1 VLWQLDTQRL
11 LSWLQPQAPQQQQ
24 QSLQHQGLQ
33 QQALQQQALQD
44 SRRLVVYA
52 LFETLGANSAF
63 LEDAALCAASVRQ
76 LAANG
81 WKVSTEDGQR
91 FPGFYK
97 LLAHPDPAVRSQ
109 VRVWPISAGHQ
120 LCWG

>member
-11 LSWLQPQAPQQQQ
+11 LGWLQPQALQQQQ
-24 QSLQHQGLQ
+24 QQQKQQQGLQ
-33 QQALQQQALQD
+33 QQGLQD
-44 SRRLVVYA
+44 SQQLVVYA
-52 LFETLGANSAF
+52 LFETLGACTAF

-109 VRVWPISAGHQ
+109 VW
-120 LCWG
+120 

>member
-1 VLWQLDTQRL
+1 LDTQRL
-11 LSWLQPQAPQQQQ
+11 LDWLQPQLIQQQHQ
-24 QSLQHQGLQ
+24 QT
-33 QQALQQQALQD
+33 LQQQALQD
-44 SRRLVVYA
+44 GKRLVVYA

-97 LLAHPDPAVRSQ
+97 LLAHPDPTVRSQ
-109 VRVWPISAGHQ
+109 VRNWPSGAGR
-120 LCWG
+120 